1 MNMRNGLGTSLG
13 IALAL
18 AALVTTQAGAESRRH
33 VRPSD
38 PLLGPQP
45 FTLSGPCSSCFGGE
59 IRIDGVSY
67 RLSPDARIYEA
78 GRGFLP
84 AGSSLTGRV
93 VSISGLR
100 LGTTLVACS
109 VLVRPAPDPAASTP
123 AGGPVSVQEGPRP
136 Q

>member
-1 MNMRNGLGTSLG
+1 MRNRLGTSLG

-18 AALVTTQAGAESRRH
+18 AVLVTTQAGAESRRH
-33 VRPSD
+33 VLPSD
-38 PLLGPQP
+38 PLLGPQS
-45 FTLSGPCSSCFGGE
+45 FTLSGPCSGFFAGE

-67 RLSPDARIYEA
+67 RLSPDARIYEV
-78 GRGFLP
+78 GRGFMP
-84 AGSSLTGRV
+84 AGSSLTDRV
-93 VSISGLR
+93 VCISALK

-123 AGGPVSVQEGPRP
+123 PGGPVSVQEGPRP